1 MTKKYLIT
9 TSIFALISVSA
20 VRAADIIIP
29 ATPAPVVVVS
39 PFSWSGFY
47 LGGQIGGFL
56 SEVALSYSEDKNGGT
71 WEPVDKEHLP
81 KLSGFVGGI
90 YAGFNF
96 DIDSGFVI
104 GADTDVVLS
113 NKKDTKDIDWLK
125 QNVSRSLEDEEDIPI
140 LRNMKNNRALY
151 SSVKAMQ
158 HTLEQKWAGATR
170 VRVGFSIERLLPYI
184 AGGVAYTQV
193 KNAFVDA
200 EGATR
205 REMNISDL
213 LHDEEKMMIGFTLGG
228 GIDFS
233 MTDNVILRAEYR
245 YSDFGKKKFANERIE
260 IGYKTNDFRVGVA
273 YKF

>member
-200 EGATR
+200 EGATS